1 MSWTFDGGRPLYTQL
16 VEQLKAKIVSGE
28 YPPGQ
33 RIPPVRELAAEAGV
47 NPNTLQR
54 AFSELEREGLVY
66 TQRTSGR
73 YITADQ
79 ELISQCRS
87 RTAAGFVSDFL
98 QSMERIGIPKEQLPD
113 ELKKYVKE

>member
-1 MSWTFDGGRPLYTQL
+1 MGWTFDGGRPLYTQL

-54 AFSELEREGLVY
+54 AFSELEREARWPVNWQTNTL
-66 TQRTSGR
+66 TKPDSW
-73 YITADQ
+73 
-79 ELISQCRS
+79 
-87 RTAAGFVSDFL
+87 
-98 QSMERIGIPKEQLPD
+98 GIPTSRRSN
-113 ELKKYVKE
+113 

>member
-1 MSWTFDGGRPLYTQL
+1 MWNFNSDKPIYCQL
-16 VEQLKAKIVSGE
+16 IEQFRLKILSGE
-28 YPPGQ
+28 YPPGSKVAS
-33 RIPPVRELAAEAGV
+33 VRELAHEACV
-47 NPNTLQR
+47 NPNTVQR
-54 AFSELEREGLVY
+54 AFTELEREGLVY

-98 QSMERIGIPKEQLPD
+98 QSMEKIGIPKEQLPD